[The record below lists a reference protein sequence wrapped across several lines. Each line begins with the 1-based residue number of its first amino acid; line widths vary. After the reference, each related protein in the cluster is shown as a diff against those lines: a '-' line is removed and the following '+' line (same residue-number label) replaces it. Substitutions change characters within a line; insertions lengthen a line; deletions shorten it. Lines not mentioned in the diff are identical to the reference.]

1 MLQEGPFIIGL
12 QTEKK
17 QVDEALKVVNSTLN
31 VFLQNGPSEAE
42 LQAAKDHLVN
52 SFVMQMDN
60 NRKMLELVSMI
71 GYYRLPLDYLDT
83 WTANVERVSATD
95 VRAAMNRKLSVGKM
109 VTVVVGK

>member
-1 MLQEGPFIIGL
+1 
-12 QTEKK
+12 
-17 QVDEALKVVNSTLN
+17 
-31 VFLQNGPSEAE
+31 
-42 LQAAKDHLVN
+42 
-52 SFVMQMDN
+52 
-60 NRKMLELVSMI
+60 MI